1 MEEIFK
7 MKKFINKTNKGYY
20 NARIAEI
27 KEKISDDNVD
37 AMTLLD
43 TLADELTK
51 DAQKT
56 TASMWGT
63 FVGQDPTQSFIVV
76 AKNEKEAQELTRKY
90 LGITENGEQVDIVVV
105 QIKETVVPRSELIPQ
120 KQFK

>member
-1 MEEIFK
+1 

-43 TLADELTK
+43 TLADELAK
-51 DAQKT
+51 DAQKA

-90 LGITENGEQVDIVVV
+90 LGITENSEQVDIVVV
-105 QIKETVVPRSELIPQ
+105 QIKETVVPRSELVPQ
-120 KQFK
+120 K